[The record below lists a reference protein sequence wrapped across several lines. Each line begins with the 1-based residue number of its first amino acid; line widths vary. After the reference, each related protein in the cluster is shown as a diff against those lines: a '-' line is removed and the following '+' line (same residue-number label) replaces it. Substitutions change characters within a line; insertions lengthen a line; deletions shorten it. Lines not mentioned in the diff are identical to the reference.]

1 MGVFQWRAPVGAV
14 CLVSGLCK
22 NDLYSRHVV
31 SFPTEMSWQGNLA
44 ARSSAGCLDPV
55 SIRMKTA
62 CYIKPNSFVRLQIR
76 RAQKSRHRKK
86 HGTDICHD
94 IFQLLAQSQ
103 FFFFTL
109 NVQKCVSWRYQH
121 TLRKTCLQ
129 LAAIKLGGKKLFFVY
144 QNNIWHTLTFEEPC
158 WQMFAVCSNK
168 LFFKVLAMLF
178 TDWKLL
184 YGTNK
189 IRIFTTEWFWFCSL
203 VLYLSFSIF
212 SIYKNLLTDWNLW
225 SD

>member
-1 MGVFQWRAPVGAV
+1 MIFTADMLWVFPQKCPGREIWQPDPLQGVLILFPFGWKQPVTSNRTHLCVFKSEEHKNQDTEKNMGLTFATT
-14 CLVSGLCK
+14 
-22 NDLYSRHVV
+22 
-31 SFPTEMSWQGNLA
+31 SFNFWHKVN
-44 ARSSAGCLDPV
+44 
-55 SIRMKTA
+55 
-62 CYIKPNSFVRLQIR
+62 
-76 RAQKSRHRKK
+76 
-86 HGTDICHD
+86 
-94 IFQLLAQSQ
+94 
-103 FFFFTL
+103 FFFTL

-168 LFFKVLAMLF
+168 SFFKVLAMLF